1 MQDSSLPPR
10 RPGGVTGAFS
20 ADAGDAIDVTE
31 TSGFLGARLSATVLL
46 LRDGANGLEAW
57 VQERVLSMPNYPGI
71 TVFPGG
77 GVDRRDFPGRSWD
90 DGELW
95 VGRSAISLARQL
107 GLTKYKTHAVI
118 FAAVRELFE
127 ETGIFLAVDSEERLL
142 DDASEFHSQRLGLE
156 SHRVSLTEVL
166 REHRLKVS
174 GDLLVPYGRWV
185 GQSERGNWFD
195 TFSFLA
201 VNPRGQEPDA
211 NTGEA
216 DDANWFPATLLLEG
230 WRAGLVRFAPSTW
243 LYLVEL
249 SKFGAVDE
257 VLAAAKDRTIT
268 PVIGDPIDDERMAEF
283 FHRPPEDRIG
293 NRLGGR
299 E

>member
-1 MQDSSLPPR
+1 MGEAKR
-10 RPGGVTGAFS
+10 TKGAVS
-20 ADAGDAIDVTE
+20 ADAGDEIDVTE
-31 TSGFLGARLSATVLL
+31 TSGYLGARLSATVLL
-46 LRDGANGLEAW
+46 LRDGATGLETW
-57 VQERVLSMPNYPGI
+57 VQERVLTMANFPGI

-77 GVDRRDFPGRSWD
+77 GVDTRDFPGRSWD

-95 VGRSAISLARQL
+95 AGRSAISLARQL
-107 GLTKYKTHAVI
+107 GLTKYKTHAVF

-127 ETGIFLAVDSEERLL
+127 ETGIFLAVDEQEKLLEDATTFHER
-142 DDASEFHSQRLGLE
+142 RLALE
-156 SHRVSLTEVL
+156 SHRLSLTDVL
-166 REHRLKVS
+166 REGGLKVS

-185 GQSERGNWFD
+185 GQSEAGNWFD

-216 DDANWFPATLLLEG
+216 DDANWFPAELLIDG

-249 SKFGAVDE
+249 SQFADVE
-257 VLAAAKDRTIT
+257 EALAAARSRTIA
-268 PVIGDPIDDERMAEF
+268 PVIGDPIEDERMAEY
-283 FHRPPEDRIG
+283 FHAAPNDRIG
-293 NRLGGR
+293 RR

>member
-1 MQDSSLPPR
+1 MGEAKR
-10 RPGGVTGAFS
+10 TKGAVS
-20 ADAGDAIDVTE
+20 ADAGDEIDVTE
-31 TSGFLGARLSATVLL
+31 TSGYLGARLSATVLL
-46 LRDGANGLEAW
+46 LRDGTAGLETW
-57 VQERVLSMPNYPGI
+57 VQERVLTMPNFPGI

-77 GVDRRDFPGRSWD
+77 GVDTRDFPGRSWD

-95 VGRSAISLARQL
+95 TGRSAISLARQL
-107 GLTKYKTHAVI
+107 GLTKYKTHAVF

-127 ETGIFLAVDSEERLL
+127 ETGIFLAVDKQEKLLEDATTFHER
-142 DDASEFHSQRLGLE
+142 RLALE
-156 SHRVSLTEVL
+156 SHRLSLTDVL
-166 REHRLKVS
+166 REGGLKVS

-185 GQSERGNWFD
+185 GQSEAGNWFD

-216 DDANWFPATLLLEG
+216 DDANWFPAELLIDG

-243 LYLVEL
+243 LYLMELCQFEDVEE
-249 SKFGAVDE
+249 A
-257 VLAAAKDRTIT
+257 LAAARARTIA
-268 PVIGDPIDDERMAEF
+268 PVIGDPLDDERMAEY
-283 FHRPPEDRIG
+283 FHAAPDDRIG
-293 NRLGGR
+293 RR